1 MSGSLE
7 REVKFGGRP
16 GFTMPDLAGV
26 LPGVSVVTLAGLDL
40 DATYYDTADL
50 RLVRSGVSLRRR
62 TGDGPPTWTLKL
74 PAGPTGSGSSPSVL
88 QRREFDLESD
98 ATEVPDTFRGLVTGW
113 ARSEPLV
120 AVIDIL
126 SRRARTALV
135 GADGTTLAELDDDQ
149 VTVVEGGVTAAT
161 FREIELE
168 LAADGTDALL
178 DAVTAALLAA
188 GAGAPDPMS
197 KVARALGP
205 RALVP
210 GPLEGPLP
218 RRDASIAEVMAA
230 GLRSAVAEIIANDH
244 VIRLDD
250 DTMGLHR
257 ARWALRRIRAD
268 LKTFT
273 RESDD
278 AYLDRLRTEL
288 RWLSDE
294 FGTLRRADVLVE
306 SVERAT
312 ASARDNDATAVEG
325 LLDRARNE
333 RRRAHDVVIETL
345 GSKRYVELLDALVA
359 ITRPDALFSAG
370 SAAAVEVIPPA
381 MMRVWKR
388 VRSAVRD
395 LPDEPSENDIRQV
408 RRQLIRLR
416 SATELAVPVF
426 GAAAADFAAL
436 TAQAQHDLGVHL
448 DALACERWLRSR
460 VASLE
465 GLEPFV
471 AGQLVAAQSVVSDQ
485 ALRAW
490 LDSWRACSSRSAVA
504 WFRP

>member
-1 MSGSLE
+1 MTGSVE
-7 REVKFGGRP
+7 REVKFGGPP
-16 GFTMPDLAGV
+16 GFEMPELSGV
-26 LPGVSVVTLAGLDL
+26 LPGVSAVPLPRLDL

-74 PAGPTGSGSSPSVL
+74 PAGASTTVL
-88 QRREFDLESD
+88 QRREFDIESD
-98 ATEVPDTFRGLVTGW
+98 SLEVPELFIGLVAGW
-113 ARSEPLV
+113 ARLEPLV

-126 SRRARTALV
+126 SRRERLALID
-135 GADGTTLAELDDDQ
+135 GAGVDLAEVDDDR

-168 LAADGTDALL
+168 LTDSGTDELL
-178 DAVTAALLAA
+178 DAVSARLLAV

-205 RALVP
+205 RALAPSVF
-210 GPLEGPLP
+210 EGPVP
-218 RRDASIAEVMAA
+218 RRDASIAEVMSA
-230 GLRSAVAEIIANDH
+230 GLRSAVSDIVVNDH

-250 DTMGLHR
+250 DPMGLHR

-273 RESDD
+273 RHFDD
-278 AYLDRLRTEL
+278 AYLDHLRTEM
-288 RWLSDE
+288 RWLSEE

-306 SVERAT
+306 SVERAL
-312 ASARDNDATAVEG
+312 ASARDNDVAAVQG
-325 LLDRARNE
+325 LIDRARRE
-333 RRRAHDVVIETL
+333 RQRAHASVIEVL
-345 GSKRYVELLDALVA
+345 GSTRYVALLDALVA
-359 ITRPDALFSAG
+359 ITRPTALFSG
-370 SAAAVEVIPPA
+370 TSAAAVEVIPSA

-388 VRSAVRD
+388 VRAAVRD
-395 LPDEPSENDIRQV
+395 LSDEPSESEIRQV
-408 RRQLIRLR
+408 RGQIIRIR

-426 GAAAADFAAL
+426 GAAASDFAAL
-436 TAQAQHDLGVHL
+436 TAQAQHDLGRHL

-460 VASLE
+460 VVSLE

-490 LDSWRACSSRSAVA
+490 LDSWRACSNRSAVA
-504 WFRP
+504 WFRS